1 MNHRIERVNAELQRV
16 VADIIRNRVKNPNL
30 TGMVSVVG
38 VDTAKD
44 LKTAKVIVSIYG
56 SAEAVEKSFEA
67 LKNSAGFIRHEL
79 STDLKDFRVMPQL
92 TFVLDKS
99 MEYSEKI
106 NTILEDIKQHD
117 DH

>member
-16 VADIIRNRVKNPNL
+16 IADIIRNRVKNPNL

-56 SAEAVEKSFEA
+56 SSEAVEKSFEA

-79 STDLKDFRVMPQL
+79 SIDLKDFRVMPQL